1 MSLATQ
7 FSIKNF
13 LRQWH
18 NRNNAE
24 SHSQSVFYTASTIAI
39 SLSRIIAG
47 IVIVKVIMPE
57 ELGIWHTVRLA
68 LTYALILL
76 LGVNYGLNR
85 ELPYY
90 LGAKNAAISKK
101 LTAVSQWYNLLC
113 AGLVLII
120 GAAISVGFYLNQA
133 EWNVQLAV
141 IAVTLLIAG
150 MFYRQFL
157 IYLYQSTNTF
167 RSLSNIQFIEAAF
180 MLLTIPLL
188 FWFGYEGML
197 IRIICVLIIV
207 VCLLHFFRPLRVK
220 PLWDKKSF
228 LLLVK
233 TGLPIFLLEYLLLTA
248 ETADRLVIL
257 HFADVTTVGYYGL
270 AAVVYSTFQAI
281 PVSIGSYLYPRL
293 TFSYGK
299 NNNPKD
305 LWSPAWKISL
315 LIMVI
320 MLPIAVAGYYLLPPV
335 INTYFSE
342 YAPGIPAAQIMLFV
356 TAFSG
361 GAVGAYA
368 LWSLKAWRWLITY
381 QVSLAIFVVA
391 LPYFGA
397 IYFES
402 TLIGVAVGLLI
413 ARFLSMITSLT
424 CTYFATH
431 GD

>member
-1 MSLATQ
+1 M
-7 FSIKNF
+7 
-13 LRQWH
+13 
-18 NRNNAE
+18 
-24 SHSQSVFYTASTIAI
+24 
-39 SLSRIIAG
+39 
-47 IVIVKVIMPE
+47 
-57 ELGIWHTVRLA
+57 
-68 LTYALILL
+68 L

-90 LGAKNAAISKK
+90 LGAKNTAISQK

-113 AGLVLII
+113 AGLVLLI
-120 GAAISVGFYLNQA
+120 GSAVSTGFYLTQS
-133 EWNVQLAV
+133 EWRVQLAI

-167 RSLSNIQFIEAAF
+167 RSLSNIQFTEAGL
-180 MLLTIPLL
+180 MLVTIPLL
-188 FWFGYEGML
+188 FWFGYAGML
-197 IRIICVLIIV
+197 ARILLVLAGV
-207 VCLLHFFRPLRVK
+207 LVLLHVFRPLKVK
-220 PLWDKKSF
+220 PKWDKKSF

-293 TFSYGK
+293 SFRYGK
-299 NNNPKD
+299 HENSLA

-320 MLPIAVAGYYLLPPV
+320 MLPIAAVGYILLPPV
-335 INTYFSE
+335 VNTYFTE

-391 LPYFGA
+391 LPYLGA
-397 IYFES
+397 NYFES
-402 TLIGVAVGLLI
+402 TLVGVAIGLLI

-431 GD
+431 VKTG